1 VINCSNGELWIKP
14 NGKIKLRLHKA
25 KSYLRHCLDI
35 EYDPAAKCPHYDNAL
50 KEIFSRAEPSPK
62 GMVRHW
68 NELFGYLIQARR
80 EIPTVVI
87 LKGGG
92 DNGKTVLMKTVIKL
106 MGENLVSAQR
116 VENLDNQ
123 FAMGNLSG
131 KLLLLDDDVKA
142 GIRLPDGQLKKI
154 SEAKTVTG
162 EHKHGPQ
169 FNFTVRSLP
178 VLLCNNVPSL
188 ADVSLGMRRR
198 LMVIP
203 FDRTFSEQEKDDELF
218 ERIWKDEMPGVLNRV
233 IEGLQRVIGRGMRL
247 KFPAAITAAKDSWLA
262 EANPLPAFLEECWQR
277 DPKASCLLA
286 DFYSAYTRWALLK
299 GYTRVQQAGSLS
311 RNLQHLGFQLKKRNR
326 GQMILGLKLKK

>member
-1 VINCSNGELWIKP
+1 
-14 NGKIKLRLHKA
+14 
-25 KSYLRHCLDI
+25 
-35 EYDPAAKCPHYDNAL
+35 
-50 KEIFSRAEPSPK
+50 
-62 GMVRHW
+62 MVRHW

-80 EIPTVVI
+80 EIPAVVI

-131 KLLLLDDDVKA
+131 KLLLLDDYVKA

-162 EHKHGPQ
+162 EYKHGPQ

-178 VLLCNNVPSL
+178 MLLCNNVPSL

-198 LMVIP
+198 LKVIP

-218 ERIWKDEMPGVLNRV
+218 GGDL
-233 IEGLQRVIGRGMRL
+233 EG
-247 KFPAAITAAKDSWLA
+247 
-262 EANPLPAFLEECWQR
+262 R
-277 DPKASCLLA
+277 D
-286 DFYSAYTRWALLK
+286 AYPPVR
-299 GYTRVQQAGSLS
+299 
-311 RNLQHLGFQLKKRNR
+311 
-326 GQMILGLKLKK
+326 

>member
-1 VINCSNGELWIKP
+1 ME
-14 NGKIKLRLHKA
+14 
-25 KSYLRHCLDI
+25 
-35 EYDPAAKCPHYDNAL
+35 
-50 KEIFSRAEPSPK
+50 F
-62 GMVRHW
+62 
-68 NELFGYLIQARR
+68 
-80 EIPTVVI
+80 
-87 LKGGG
+87 
-92 DNGKTVLMKTVIKL
+92 GKTVLMKTVIKL

-218 ERIWKDEMPGVLNRV
+218 EEIWKDEMSGVLNRV
-233 IEGLQRVIGRGMRL
+233 IEGLQRVLGRGMHFKL
-247 KFPAAITAAKDSWLA
+247 PAAITAAKDTWLA
-262 EANPLPAFLEECWQR
+262 EANPLPAFLEECCKR
-277 DPKASCLLA
+277 DPKASFLQA
-286 DFYSAYTRWALLK
+286 DFYSAYTHWALLK
-299 GYTRVQQAGSLS
+299 G
-311 RNLQHLGFQLKKRNR
+311 
-326 GQMILGLKLKK
+326 